1 MQRAPYMNS
10 LRENEEDKLVT
21 MGKGVIRVVL
31 EEISTKHDY
40 TLLMVR
46 SIWNEIFKNSSQ
58 MKGFDD
64 SVF

>member
-1 MQRAPYMNS
+1 MNS

-46 SIWNEIFKNSSQ
+46 SI
-58 MKGFDD
+58 
-64 SVF
+64 